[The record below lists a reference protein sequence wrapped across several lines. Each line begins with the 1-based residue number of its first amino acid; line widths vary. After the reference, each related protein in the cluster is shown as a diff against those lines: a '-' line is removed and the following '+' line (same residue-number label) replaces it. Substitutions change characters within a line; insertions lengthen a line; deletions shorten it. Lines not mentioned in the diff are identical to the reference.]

1 MKHCRKI
8 LFVIGILLFLQVDT
22 VAGNISFNYKSKDSQ
37 IRPNDTL
44 FYGILECDYENGFLT
59 IGFTENV
66 GTASL
71 YIYKVSDS
79 GADFDELFLP
89 PIVFSTDTPYSIYL
103 GELNDSLKIIIE
115 TNNAIYEA
123 IIP

>member
-1 MKHCRKI
+1 MKHCRII

-22 VAGNISFNYKSKDSQ
+22 FAGNISFNYKSKDSQ

-44 FYGILECDYENGFLT
+44 FYGFLECDYENGFLT

-79 GADFDELFLP
+79 GAQ
-89 PIVFSTDTPYSIYL
+89 
-103 GELNDSLKIIIE
+103 
-115 TNNAIYEA
+115 
-123 IIP
+123 